1 MKLAFLFPGQGSQIP
16 NMLDQLPQHKVIE
29 DTIQEAMTV
38 LNENVYELHQKDAL
52 QSTKA
57 VQLSL
62 LINEVAAFRLFKEEG
77 IKPDVVAGH
86 SVGAFAAAVAA
97 GVISF
102 PDALEIVKLRGELME
117 KTHPTGYGM
126 GVVLGLDTKSL
137 REIVHEIHQDSDPV
151 YMSNINAPH
160 QITVSGSV
168 RGLKKV
174 MEASLQSGAQC
185 ASMLNVSTPSHSPL
199 LESVSTA
206 LKRALEKVTIYPPEF
221 PFAGNRRA
229 RLLDDPSE
237 IMEDLA
243 SSVSA
248 PVKWHDATTVIYE
261 KGARYFVE
269 MPPGNVLTKLVK
281 KTFPEVRAFSVTESG
296 FEDCL
301 YIMNRDL

>member
-102 PDALEIVKLRGELME
+102 PDALEIVKLRG
-117 KTHPTGYGM
+117 
-126 GVVLGLDTKSL
+126 
-137 REIVHEIHQDSDPV
+137 
-151 YMSNINAPH
+151 A
-160 QITVSGSV
+160 
-168 RGLKKV
+168 
-174 MEASLQSGAQC
+174 
-185 ASMLNVSTPSHSPL
+185 
-199 LESVSTA
+199 
-206 LKRALEKVTIYPPEF
+206 
-221 PFAGNRRA
+221 
-229 RLLDDPSE
+229 
-237 IMEDLA
+237 
-243 SSVSA
+243 
-248 PVKWHDATTVIYE
+248 
-261 KGARYFVE
+261 
-269 MPPGNVLTKLVK
+269 
-281 KTFPEVRAFSVTESG
+281 
-296 FEDCL
+296 
-301 YIMNRDL
+301 